1 MTTINLEQARRLVHE
16 EINKPN
22 LNWIG
27 KPEMVVLDE
36 HTIEKDYGWV
46 FFWTSRLWL
55 ETGDLENA
63 IAGNEPILVSRYD
76 GSIYQCGSAAPLEKE
91 IRKQELRLQKEIS
104 DSSKR

>member
-46 FFWTSRLWL
+46 ILP
-55 ETGDLENA
+55 DL
-63 IAGNEPILVSRYD
+63 
-76 GSIYQCGSAAPLEKE
+76 
-91 IRKQELRLQKEIS
+91 
-104 DSSKR
+104 SSLA